1 METLD
6 IIARVFAEQ
15 WVFMLIAVV
24 AVVLTFLVKKLAP
37 DFYETFL
44 KGALI
49 ILSVML
55 IILALIFKAQ
65 DLFLL
70 IPIIVICCEMF
81 GYTVTGRIVG
91 VLFVDF
97 ILIQLDFRI
106 IAGINETL
114 MNVIFFVLQVAAAVC
129 IGLIMDRYIREKN
142 EQHGEKEESGVE
154 KADTSEAADTENTE
168 TDYDSLVREIEA
180 PLKILTKGSAFGNR
194 KGSALDPQAFEK
206 A

>member
-1 METLD
+1 MEILD
-6 IIARVFAEQ
+6 IIAKVFAEQ

-24 AVVLTFLVKKLAP
+24 AVAITFIVKRLAS

-49 ILSVML
+49 LLSVML
-55 IILALIFKAQ
+55 IVLALIFKAQ

-70 IPIIVICCEMF
+70 IPIIVVCCEMF

-97 ILIQLDFRI
+97 LLIQLDFRV

-114 MNVIFFVLQVAAAVC
+114 MNVIFFVLQVAAAIC
-129 IGLIMDRYIREKN
+129 IGLIMDRYIREGGSQN
-142 EQHGEKEESGVE
+142 AEEE
-154 KADTSEAADTENTE
+154 ADSEEENSEEDESDTDTDNDEADSTENTE
-168 TDYDSLVREIEA
+168 LDYESLLREIE
-180 PLKILTKGSAFGNR
+180 
-194 KGSALDPQAFEK
+194 EK
-206 A
+206 EE

>member
-1 METLD
+1 VEILD
-6 IIARVFAEQ
+6 IIAKVFAEQ

-24 AVVLTFLVKKLAP
+24 AVAITFIVKRLAS

-49 ILSVML
+49 LLSVML
-55 IILALIFKAQ
+55 IVLALIFKAQ

-70 IPIIVICCEMF
+70 IPIIVVCCEMF

-97 ILIQLDFRI
+97 LLIQLDFRV

-114 MNVIFFVLQVAAAVC
+114 MNVIFFVLQVAAAIC
-129 IGLIMDRYIREKN
+129 IGLIMDRYIREVGSQN
-142 EQHGEKEESGVE
+142 AEEE
-154 KADTSEAADTENTE
+154 ADSEEENSEEDESDTDTDNDEADSTENTE
-168 TDYDSLVREIEA
+168 LDYESLLREIE
-180 PLKILTKGSAFGNR
+180 
-194 KGSALDPQAFEK
+194 EK
-206 A
+206 DE

>member
-1 METLD
+1 MD
-6 IIARVFAEQ
+6 IIAKVFAEQ
-15 WVFMLIAVV
+15 WVFMLIAVAAV
-24 AVVLTFLVKKLAP
+24 ALTFLVKKFAS

-55 IILALIFKAQ
+55 IVLALIFKAQ

-114 MNVIFFVLQVAAAVC
+114 MNVIFFALQVAAAVC
-129 IGLIMDRYIREKN
+129 IGLIMDKYIREKN
-142 EQHGEKEESGVE
+142 EQQGNEEAASLEEGGIE
-154 KADTSEAADTENTE
+154 KADVPDKDEAADTENTE
-168 TDYDSLVREIEA
+168 LDYDSLLNEIEE
-180 PLKILTKGSAFGNR
+180 SN
-194 KGSALDPQAFEK
+194 E
-206 A
+206 

>member
-1 METLD
+1 MEILD
-6 IIARVFAEQ
+6 IIAKVFAEQ

-24 AVVLTFLVKKLAP
+24 SVALTFLVKKLAP

-55 IILALIFKAQ
+55 IVLALIFKAQ

-114 MNVIFFVLQVAAAVC
+114 MNVIFFALQVAAAVC
-129 IGLIMDRYIREKN
+129 IGLIMDKYIKEKN
-142 EQHGEKEESGVE
+142 EQQGNEEVASLEEGDVK
-154 KADTSEAADTENTE
+154 KADVADKDEAVDTENTE
-168 TDYDSLVREIEA
+168 LNYDSLIKEIEENN
-180 PLKILTKGSAFGNR
+180 K
-194 KGSALDPQAFEK
+194 
-206 A
+206 

>member
-15 WVFMLIAVV
+15 WVFMLIAVAAV
-24 AVVLTFLVKKLAP
+24 ALTFLVKKLAP

-168 TDYDSLVREIEA
+168 TDYDSLVREIEE
-180 PLKILTKGSAFGNR
+180 N
-194 KGSALDPQAFEK
+194 DE
-206 A
+206 

>member
-15 WVFMLIAVV
+15 WVFMLIAVA

-142 EQHGEKEESGVE
+142 EQQEEKEESGTE
-154 KADTSEAADTENTE
+154 KSDTDNTE
-168 TDYDSLVREIEA
+168 TDYDSLVREIEE
-180 PLKILTKGSAFGNR
+180 N
-194 KGSALDPQAFEK
+194 DE
-206 A
+206 